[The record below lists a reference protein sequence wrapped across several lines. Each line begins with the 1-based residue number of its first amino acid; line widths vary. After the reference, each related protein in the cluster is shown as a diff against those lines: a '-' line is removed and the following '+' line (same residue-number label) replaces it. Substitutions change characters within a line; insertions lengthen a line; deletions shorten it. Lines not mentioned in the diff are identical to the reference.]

1 MNKILQI
8 IENIK
13 EEIVK
18 NKEYLTDLDRK
29 IGDADHGENMV
40 RGFKLSVEA
49 LKSHEDSSLETIF
62 KTLGMTL
69 LNKVGGASGP
79 LYGMAFVKGSK
90 VFANASEIKKEHLKN
105 FINEATLSIKT
116 LGKATLGDKTML
128 DVWENVNNDLKKD
141 VAKEALLANV
151 QKYVESTKEM
161 QAKRGR
167 ASFLRE
173 RSIGTIDPGSVSTEI
188 ILRHLIKEF
197 Y

>member
-1 MNKILQI
+1 
-8 IENIK
+8 
-13 EEIVK
+13 
-18 NKEYLTDLDRK
+18 
-29 IGDADHGENMV
+29 
-40 RGFKLSVEA
+40 
-49 LKSHEDSSLETIF
+49 
-62 KTLGMTL
+62 MTL

-90 VFANASEIKKEHLKN
+90 VFTDVSEIKREHLKN
-105 FINEATLSIKT
+105 FISEATSSIKS

-128 DVWENVNNDLKKD
+128 DVWENVTNDLKKD
-141 VAKEALLANV
+141 VKKEELLTNV
-151 QKYVESTKEM
+151 KKYVESTKEM